1 MTEPRIVDPLE
12 ALHLLTQRHAPKT
25 PRRYELS
32 EAPNGYLAT
41 AVRAVEAPT
50 PPRAALNGYALG
62 SLRAPA
68 ERTEEGPGGLPLGDL
83 EAGASAPQ
91 TVLGTLTASSLLSAA
106 EDFVPAQDPAEA
118 PGSLDVGER
127 ERRTDGVYR
136 VETGAP
142 LPPGTVAVVPVEQ
155 TVLVATDQIR
165 ILSWPSSG
173 DGILRTTHRYEDV
186 PGDAADLL
194 LREGDPDPD
203 VFLPGTRFCERLRLS
218 FLAAGKESVELWEPF
233 RVGIAAVGDELLDV
247 GAPPAAGTR
256 SEVNLAWL
264 EAAVERLGLGVVPC
278 GIVSDAP
285 DSLGE
290 RIVHA
295 TERKVRVLVL
305 IGGLGSGTTDRVRE
319 ALSQRGA
326 HIVFERVDLDGC
338 EGFLYARS
346 SGLEILGLS
355 GQSLAAACGFDVLAR
370 PALLARL
377 GASPSNWDWSRL
389 RWPLANGCL
398 SPPPAASEAAKPA
411 SWKARPAAL
420 EPFLGGGCVIQW
432 WSPRSR
438 ETPCCGGQEGWA
450 LLPPGG
456 PKDEPPTGPP
466 GRSPTHPP
474 TDVSGGAQ
482 GGLATTVDGFF
493 QPLSERL

>member
-12 ALHLLTQRHAPKT
+12 ALRLLTQRHASKT

-41 AVRAVEAPT
+41 AIRALEEPS
-50 PPRAALNGYALG
+50 PPRAARNGYALL
-62 SLRAPA
+62 SLGVPT
-68 ERTEEGPGGLPLGDL
+68 RTTDEGPGAPMGDL
-83 EAGASAPQ
+83 GPRADAPQ
-91 TVLGTLTASSLLSAA
+91 AVLGTLTASSPPSAA
-106 EDFVPAQDPAEA
+106 E
-118 PGSLDVGER
+118 GR
-127 ERRTDGVYR
+127 ERRTEGVYR

-165 ILSWPSSG
+165 ILTWPPSG
-173 DGILRTTHRYEDV
+173 DGILRTTHRYEDI

-247 GAPPAAGTR
+247 GTPPAAGTR
-256 SEVNLAWL
+256 SEVHLAWL

-295 TERKVRVLVL
+295 TERNVRVLVL
-305 IGGLGSGTTDRVRE
+305 VGGLGSGTTDRVRE

-326 HIVFERVDLDGC
+326 HIVFERVELDGC

-355 GQSLAAACGFDVLAR
+355 GRPLAAACGFDVLAR

-377 GASPSNWDWSRL
+377 GASRSSWDWSRL
-389 RWPLANGCL
+389 RWPLAKGCQSL
-398 SPPPAASEAAKPA
+398 PSAASEVAKAA

-420 EPFLGGGCVIQW
+420 EPFPGGGGVLRS

-438 ETPCCGGQEGWA
+438 ETPGGGGQEGWA
-450 LLPPGG
+450 LLPPGAPTDG
-456 PKDEPPTGPP
+456 SPTGPP
-466 GRSPTHPP
+466 GRPPTGSP
-474 TDVSGGAQ
+474 TDVSGEAQ
-482 GGLATTVDGFF
+482 ESLATTVGGFF